1 MSGGSL
7 TTKGLVGGGGGAPAP
22 IPEQPLPPEPPPTAP
37 MDTGV
42 PTGSVVIVVPTA
54 PNVVLMAAENIT
66 ANLRARQAAS
76 LELPSLYKRAYMIA
90 HETDE
95 MAVVKPR

>member
-7 TTKGLVGGGGGAPAP
+7 TTKGLVAGGGTAVV
-22 IPEQPLPPEPPPTAP
+22 PEPVLLPPPPEALPLE
-37 MDTGV
+37 TGT
-42 PTGSVVIVVPTA
+42 PTGTVMIVVPTA
-54 PNVVLMAAENIT
+54 PNVCLMAAENIT
-66 ANLRARQAAS
+66 ANLRVRQAAS

-95 MAVVKPR
+95 IAVVKP

>member
-7 TTKGLVGGGGGAPAP
+7 TTKGLVGGGGGS
-22 IPEQPLPPEPPPTAP
+22 ITPEQLLPPEPPLRAP

-42 PTGSVVIVVPTA
+42 PTGAVVIVIPTA

-66 ANLRARQAAS
+66 VNLRARQAAS
-76 LELPSLYKRAYMIA
+76 LELPSIYKRAYMIA